1 VYLAWTALFFF
12 DAVVRASM
20 RGARGEAPPYGHF
33 PWLSPKGHF
42 ERKVVPSNEPRVI
55 AVVVCHN
62 GRPFLRETFR
72 GLAKQTRPI
81 DDVMVVDTGS
91 TDGSSEWARSRLG
104 EDAVLAVRG
113 QFGRAVM
120 AALRDPR
127 SAGMEWVWL
136 LHDDSAPEP
145 EALERLLAEAA
156 SRPSA
161 AILGPKLLSWSSPN
175 HLQEVGWAVDRTGRA
190 VSPVE
195 DDEIDQ
201 GQHDQVR
208 ETFFVSSAGMMIRR
222 SALLQ
227 VGGFDER
234 MPAFR
239 DDLDL
244 CWRTHLHG
252 GRVLVVP
259 GARVRHFAAA
269 TSRVRKDRA
278 VSHPRYLTE
287 RHTMAALLKATSLR
301 RLPLMFLLAILGGGL
316 RALGLALTGRPGDA
330 LQILWAWGWNV
341 KELPVTI
348 VHRRRLQRRRKIDDA
363 ALAGLRAPGGQP
375 LRALL
380 RGMLDLVYGDVGEHV
395 AQTPSGAEE
404 QDMPAPGAQ
413 VGRIIASHPVAFAVA
428 GFALLMLVSLR
439 SLMFAPAI
447 AGGALGVFPAAG
459 QDFLREFV
467 AAFHQVGLGSTHA
480 ASPSLALL
488 GGLATLTLDK
498 ALLAQKLLL
507 WLALPLAAATCTR
520 ALRVLVPSLS
530 ARAVAGL
537 LYASSPLAIGALAQG
552 RLGELAFLVLAPPV
566 LAQVVL
572 AVRSEQ
578 PREPWR
584 PALRFLVLGA
594 VAVTMYPPASVVL
607 LMVAALTIAGAV
619 VLAPAGDRGP
629 AIRRSLLLGGGLV
642 GALVLQFPFTGQI
655 LSGAALRST
664 GTALA
669 TPGFADLLQ
678 LRPGGPGLPG
688 GTIGTLIGPLYP
700 ALALAA
706 LFFIPTGYRRQT
718 FFLLAGMLAA
728 CTAATLQ
735 AHGLPPRI
743 ATEWPAGLMIPG
755 AVCWAAAT
763 GLALAGL
770 GAALGQGGLRLR
782 RVGAAVL
789 ALLALATG
797 LLIAGVLVRG
807 SWSPVTSVGSPSL
820 PATVRQSE
828 GRVLWLAGR
837 ADHGVDF
844 AVTGSGGR
852 TVLDSGL
859 IGDGRARRALQSVV
873 TDIVQARTHEAGTML
888 QLFGVGYVAVRPG
901 PEADRL
907 VDLVARQQ
915 ELRSRP
921 TDQAGLF
928 QGPVTEPSAWI
939 VQGEPPAEVRG
950 VLTGPAL
957 VPVPGLGAVFSG
969 RSGAKLPARATAQ
982 VQGASATLAEGPN
995 PGPATTESAGSGS
1008 ATLVLPVPAGRA
1020 WRASAGGTALE
1031 PTTVF
1036 GWAQGFKLPAG
1047 ASAGALEVRRGGQQ
1061 QRMVFLVLEGLLV
1074 LMAVATMARPTK
1086 VAPPVAPMALDDTTT
1101 TDLRLATLAARGG
1114 AR

>member
-1 VYLAWTALFFF
+1 
-12 DAVVRASM
+12 M
-20 RGARGEAPPYGHF
+20 
-33 PWLSPKGHF
+33 
-42 ERKVVPSNEPRVI
+42 PSNEPRVI

-81 DDVMVVDTGS
+81 DDVVVVDTGS

-145 EALERLLAEAA
+145 DALERLLAEAA

-161 AILGPKLLSWSSPN
+161 AILGPKLLSWSNPN
-175 HLQEVGWAVDRTGRA
+175 RLSEIGWSVDRGGRA
-190 VSPVE
+190 VSPVD

-208 ETFFVSSAGMMIRR
+208 ETFFVSTAGMMVRR

-244 CWRTHLHG
+244 CWRMHLHG

-269 TSRVRKDRA
+269 TTRSRKERA
-278 VSHPRYLTE
+278 TSHPRYLTE

-301 RLPLMFLLAILGGGL
+301 RLPLMFALALVGGAM

-348 VHRRRLQRRRKIDDA
+348 VHRRRVQRRRRIDDA
-363 ALAGLRAPGGQP
+363 ALASLRAPGGQP

-380 RGMLDLVYGDVGEHV
+380 RGMLELVYGDVGEHV
-395 AQTPSGAEE
+395 AQTPAGAEE
-404 QDMPAPGAQ
+404 QDMPPPGAQ

-439 SLMFAPAI
+439 SLMLAPAI
-447 AGGALGVFPAAG
+447 AGGAMGIFPAAG
-459 QDFLREFV
+459 QDFLREFA
-467 AAFHQVGLGSTHA
+467 AAFHQGGLGSTDA
-480 ASPSLALL
+480 ASPSLAVL
-488 GGLATLTLDK
+488 GGLATIALDK

-520 ALRVLVPSLS
+520 ALRVLVPSLA
-530 ARAVAGL
+530 ARAIAGL

-552 RLGELAFLVLAPPV
+552 RVGELAFLVIAPPA

-572 AVRSEQ
+572 AFRAEQ

-584 PALRFLVLGA
+584 PALRFLVLA
-594 VAVTMYPPASVVL
+594 ALAIAMYPPASVVL
-607 LMVAALTIAGAV
+607 LVVVAVAV
-619 VLAPAGDRGP
+619 VFAVLLGAGHDH
-629 AIRRSLLLGGGLV
+629 AMAVRRSVLLGCGFAC
-642 GALVLQFPFTGQI
+642 ALLLQFPFTGQL
-655 LSGAALRST
+655 LSGTALRST

-669 TPGFADLLQ
+669 SPAFADLLQ

-688 GTIGTLIGPLYP
+688 GAVGTLIGPLYP

-706 LFFIPTGYRRQT
+706 LFFVPAGYRRQT
-718 FFLLAGMLAA
+718 FFLVVGMLAA
-728 CTAATLQ
+728 CTVATFQ
-735 AHGLPPRI
+735 AHGLPPKI
-743 ATEWPAGLMIPG
+743 ATEWPAGVMIPG

-770 GAALGQGGLRLR
+770 GAALGKGGVGMR
-782 RVGAAVL
+782 RAAAAVL
-789 ALLALATG
+789 GLLAVATSV
-797 LLIAGVLVRG
+797 LIAGVLVRG
-807 SWSPVTSVGSPSL
+807 SWSPVRSVASPSL
-820 PATVRQSE
+820 PATVRQNQ

-837 ADHGVDF
+837 PDHGVDF

-852 TVLDSGL
+852 TMLDSGRL
-859 IGDGRARRALQSVV
+859 GDDRARRALQSVV
-873 TDIVQARTHEAGTML
+873 TDIIEARTHEAGSML

-901 PEADRL
+901 PEAERL

-928 QGPVTEPSAWI
+928 QGPVTQPSAWI
-939 VQGEPPAEVRG
+939 VQGAPPAEVRG

-957 VPVPGLGAVFSG
+957 VRVAGIDAVFSG
-969 RSGAKLPARATAQ
+969 GRGAKLPARAAAKL
-982 VQGASATLAEGPN
+982 QGASATLAEGPEQ
-995 PGPATTESAGSGS
+995 ASAATESAGSGS
-1008 ATLVLPVPAGRA
+1008 ATLVLPVPADRA
-1020 WRASAGGTALE
+1020 WSADAGGTALE

-1036 GWAQGFKLPAG
+1036 GWAQGFELPAG
-1047 ASAGALEVRRGGQQ
+1047 SDGGGIEVRRSGQQ
-1061 QRMVFLVLEGLLV
+1061 QRMVFLLLEGLL
-1074 LMAVATMARPTK
+1074 LLIALATMARPTK
-1086 VAPPVAPMALDDTTT
+1086 VAPPAAPLALDDTTT

>member
-1 VYLAWTALFFF
+1 MRCCVLACAEPVGGY
-12 DAVVRASM
+12 DPAGISH
-20 RGARGEAPPYGHF
+20 GSP
-33 PWLSPKGHF
+33 PKGRI

-81 DDVMVVDTGS
+81 DDVVVVDTGS

-104 EDAVLAVRG
+104 EDAVMAVRG

-127 SAGMEWVWL
+127 AAGMEWVWL

-145 EALERLLAEAA
+145 DALERLLAEAG

-161 AILGPKLLSWSSPN
+161 AILGPKLLSWSNPDR
-175 HLQEVGWAVDRTGRA
+175 LQEVGWSIDRTGRA

-208 ETFFVSSAGMMIRR
+208 ETFFVSTAGMLIRR
-222 SALLQ
+222 GALTQ

-244 CWRTHLHG
+244 CWRMHLHG
-252 GRVLVVP
+252 GRVLMVP

-269 TSRVRKDRA
+269 TTRARKDRA
-278 VSHPRYLTE
+278 VNYPKYLTE

-301 RLPLMFLLAILGGGL
+301 RLPLVFLLAVIGGAL
-316 RALGLALTGRPGDA
+316 RALALALTGRPGDA

-348 VHRRRLQRRRKIDDA
+348 VHRRRLQRRRKVDDA
-363 ALAGLRAPGGQP
+363 ALASLRAPGGQP

-380 RGMLDLVYGDVGEHV
+380 RGMLDLVYGEVGEHA
-395 AQTPSGAEE
+395 AQTPAGADE

-413 VGRIIASHPVAFAVA
+413 IGHIIASHPVAFAVA

-439 SLMFAPAI
+439 SLMLAPAI
-447 AGGALGVFPAAG
+447 AGGALGIFPPSG

-467 AAFHQVGLGSTHA
+467 AAFHQSGLGSTDA
-480 ASPSLALL
+480 APPSLALL
-488 GGLATLTLDK
+488 GGLATFTLGK

-520 ALRVLVPSLS
+520 ALRVMVPSLG
-530 ARAVAGL
+530 ARAIAGL

-552 RLGELAFLVLAPPV
+552 RLGELAFLVVAPPA

-572 AVRSEQ
+572 AFRREQ

-594 VAVTMYPPASVVL
+594 VAIAMYPPAAVVL
-607 LMVAALTIAGAV
+607 LVVVGVAVVAAVTVSRAGARA
-619 VLAPAGDRGP
+619 LAVRQ
-629 AIRRSLLLGGGLV
+629 SVLLGGGFV

-655 LSGAALRST
+655 LTGAALHSS

-688 GTIGTLIGPLYP
+688 GAAGTLIGPLYP
-700 ALALAA
+700 AFGLVA
-706 LFFIPTGYRRQT
+706 LFFVPAGYRRQT
-718 FFLLAGMLAA
+718 FFLLFGMLAA
-728 CTAATLQ
+728 CAVATFQ

-743 ATEWPAGLMIPG
+743 ATEWPAGVLVPG

-770 GAALGQGGLRLR
+770 GAALRQRGLGLRR
-782 RVGAAVL
+782 AGGALL
-789 ALLALATG
+789 ALLALATSV
-797 LLIAGVLVRG
+797 LIAGFLVRG
-807 SWSPVTSVGSPSL
+807 SWSPIQSVETPSL
-820 PATVRQSE
+820 PATVRQGE

-852 TVLDSGL
+852 TMIDSGGFG
-859 IGDGRARRALQSVV
+859 GDRGRRALQSVV
-873 TDIVQARTHEAGTML
+873 TDIVEARTHEAGSML

-901 PEADRL
+901 PEAERL

-928 QGPVTEPSAWI
+928 QGPVTQPSAWI
-939 VQGEPPAEVRG
+939 IQGEPPAETRG

-957 VPVPGLGAVFSG
+957 VRVSGVDAVFSG
-969 RSGAKLPARATAQ
+969 AIGAKLPARAVGQ
-982 VQGASATLAEGPN
+982 VQSSAASTLAAASATSAA
-995 PGPATTESAGSGS
+995 PGSRS
-1008 ATLVLPVPAGRA
+1008 ATLVLPVPADRA
-1020 WRASAGGTALE
+1020 WRASAGGAALR

-1036 GWAQGFKLPAG
+1036 GWAQGFKLPGGAG
-1047 ASAGALEVRRGGQQ
+1047 GAVEVRRSGQQ
-1061 QRMVFLVLEGLLV
+1061 RRMVLLLVEGLMV
-1074 LMAVATMARPTK
+1074 LTALATLARPTK

-1101 TDLRLATLAARGG
+1101 TDLRLATLARGG